1 MVQKYLG
8 LKHEYGVVD
17 CIELIRLFYKNEL
30 NIQFPLPSYPHSRAW
45 LKHFSAEHV
54 DRWASTCALKV
65 KLTDAENY
73 DVIAFKSL
81 NSNLVIHFGLF
92 LKPTQILHIEE
103 RGVSRI
109 ETLSDYWVKRICA
122 IYRHE
127 SMVQ

>member
-30 NIQFPLPSYPHSRAW
+30 GIEFTLPSYPHSRAW
-45 LKHFSAEHV
+45 LKHFSTEHV

-92 LKPTQILHIEE
+92 LKPTKIIFCQISCG
-103 RGVSRI
+103 R
-109 ETLSDYWVKRICA
+109 
-122 IYRHE
+122 
-127 SMVQ
+127 

>member
-30 NIQFPLPSYPHSRAW
+30 NIEFPLPPYPHSRAW
-45 LKHFSAEHV
+45 LKHFSTEHI

-81 NSNLVIHFGLF
+81 NSNFSYTLWFIF
-92 LKPTQILHIEE
+92 
-103 RGVSRI
+103 
-109 ETLSDYWVKRICA
+109 ETN
-122 IYRHE
+122 
-127 SMVQ
+127 

>member
-17 CIELIRLFYKNEL
+17 CIELVRLFYKNEL
-30 NIQFPLPSYPHSRAW
+30 NIEFPLPPYPHSRAW
-45 LKHFSAEHV
+45 LKHFSTEHI

-92 LKPTQILHIEE
+92 LKPTKILHIEE

-109 ETLSDYWVKRICA
+109 ETLSDYWIKRICA

-127 SMVQ
+127 SMV